1 MFFSTK
7 WRRVVVTLSL
17 LVSFFVWGIPSASAA
32 PYNSGTKTGDVSCTG
47 GGYFSVTSGV
57 LTGNNGCAGIAAIPD
72 GVTSIANAAFAG
84 ATSLTTLSI
93 PSSVTSIGQEAFAG
107 ATSLTTLSIPGSVT
121 TIGIQAFYGATSL
134 TTLSFL
140 SIPSSVTSIGDEA
153 FSGASSLTT
162 LSIPSSVT
170 SIGHYAFY
178 GASSLTTLSI
188 PSSITSIGEGVFY
201 GATSLTTLSIPSS
214 VTSIGP
220 GAFYGATS
228 LTTLS
233 IPSSVTSIGENAF
246 SGRSTVFSSAS
257 SYDGRFTVQVTNYDA
272 AFTYTATSSAGQAS
286 INSFG
291 LITVTGL
298 SPNQSVAVTMTTS
311 RSGFETTTASV
322 TGRSQVAAMTPSD
335 KPTVT
340 LSDTLITCTIG
351 SYSQTPTSSAF
362 SLFVDGKHI
371 STNFSALGDYL
382 PDWIIPWATSSTI
395 TRTASLTSATWAMSD
410 AYKGKAITCSTLAY
424 SKNAIGFTASQVI
437 VAR

>member
-1 MFFSTK
+1 
-7 WRRVVVTLSL
+7 
-17 LVSFFVWGIPSASAA
+17 
-32 PYNSGTKTGDVSCTG
+32 
-47 GGYFSVTSGV
+47 
-57 LTGNNGCAGIAAIPD
+57 
-72 GVTSIANAAFAG
+72 
-84 ATSLTTLSI
+84 
-93 PSSVTSIGQEAFAG
+93 VTSIGQEAIA
-107 ATSLTTLSIPGSVT
+107 
-121 TIGIQAFYGATSL
+121 
-134 TTLSFL
+134 
-140 SIPSSVTSIGDEA
+140 
-153 FSGASSLTT
+153 
-162 LSIPSSVT
+162 
-170 SIGHYAFY
+170 
-178 GASSLTTLSI
+178 
-188 PSSITSIGEGVFY
+188 
-201 GATSLTTLSIPSS
+201 
-214 VTSIGP
+214 
-220 GAFYGATS
+220 GATS